1 MTRQLEK
8 VPVQAWLLLGGI
20 LFYLASFYVVR
31 FLGFMY
37 AVPLILVLPL
47 LVWYMA
53 QSVIKPILILI
64 PLLVAT
70 YLGNVVA
77 VIPEGTV
84 PLTLF
89 QLLLFVTI
97 IVFLL
102 HYLITGPERFRVIG
116 VELEL
121 LLILTLISFSI
132 IYTPNREGALLNLT
146 RILFLITLVYLII
159 NILKD
164 HKHFHMIFVF
174 MTIIAVVL
182 GLFSIRATLLDP
194 IMAVMNLR
202 AGGTRIFGR
211 GAITV
216 ADPNIFATLFFLPI
230 AFTTSVFLSKL
241 DYMKKIPAL
250 LTLLVI
256 LAGLASTY
264 SRSAWI
270 AAAFLMLMLVIYYR
284 KYKLMAAVIF
294 LTLVIIISVPE
305 LRTMS
310 TGILNRIFDIFSGS
324 TDDSSRIRLL
334 LGSAGM
340 RMLFDSWMIGVG
352 YRGFPDK
359 FTDYFTT
366 QESIGVVEAHNVIYE
381 ILAELGIIGF
391 GLLLF
396 FVYRIFTKALQ
407 NVRLSKTEPD
417 KIIAT
422 TLISTLVAFV
432 IFFQFYGGFLVST
445 TLWALIGLIFAHGHY
460 LDQLEYHT

>member
-89 QLLLFVTI
+89 QLLLFFTI